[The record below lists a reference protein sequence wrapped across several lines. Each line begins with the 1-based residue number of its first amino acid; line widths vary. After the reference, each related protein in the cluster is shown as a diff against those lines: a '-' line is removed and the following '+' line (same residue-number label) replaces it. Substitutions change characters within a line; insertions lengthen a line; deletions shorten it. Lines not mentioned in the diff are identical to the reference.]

1 MLAESPF
8 GTQVRADL
16 SPLKTVFVTLFFAA
30 IGTLTNPRLVVEHW
44 VAVCALTAGI
54 VFGKAVIVF
63 VIVRLFRLSAGASA
77 ATGLCL
83 GQIGEFSFV
92 LLDIARHTQLIG
104 TELFEL
110 MVSVIVA
117 TLFVTPYLVA
127 LAPRLA
133 WFIERHAPAAGDTE
147 GVAEGRSA
155 HVVLVGFGP
164 AGQAVAAH
172 LRKEKTPLV
181 LIEWNPLLARRA
193 DAMGID
199 TIIGD
204 ATRIDVLTRASVGTA
219 KAVAITV
226 PDPTAARTI
235 TANVRA
241 SARNAVIVTR
251 SRYQKWN
258 EDLLA
263 SGATSV
269 SDEETGV
276 GLQVACELQ
285 RALDAR
291 ESEPS

>member
-1 MLAESPF
+1 
-8 GTQVRADL
+8 
-16 SPLKTVFVTLFFAA
+16 
-30 IGTLTNPRLVVEHW
+30 
-44 VAVCALTAGI
+44 
-54 VFGKAVIVF
+54 
-63 VIVRLFRLSAGASA
+63 LSAGASA

-117 TLFVTPYLVA
+117 TLIVTPYLVA

-133 WFIERHAPAAGDTE
+133 RFIERHAPAIGDTE
-147 GVAEGRSA
+147 GVSQGRSA

-172 LRKEKTPLV
+172 LRKEKSPLV
-181 LIEWNPLLARRA
+181 LIEWNPALARQA

-204 ATRIDVLTRASVGTA
+204 ATRTDVLTRASVGTA

-235 TANVRA
+235 TAHARA
-241 SARNAVIVTR
+241 TSSDAIIVTR
-251 SRYQKWN
+251 SRYQRWN
-258 EDLLA
+258 ADLLA

-276 GLQVACELQ
+276 GLQVAYELQ
-285 RALDAR
+285 RALDATAFV
-291 ESEPS
+291 PS